1 MALTKV
7 GSGGIENVTSSANAT
22 FLTVDASEQ
31 ITVASEGGAVTT
43 SIQQGI
49 AKGWVNFNGSGTIAA
64 RDSFN
69 HSSLTDSGTGNYKTT
84 HANNFSSANYTF
96 ACQGGNPS
104 DDGTRLPSRM
114 RDDPTTSTY
123 GNQQFTTTA
132 AANQDC
138 TQVAFTFFGDLA

>member
-1 MALTKV
+1 MSTVITDKLTGKTSA
-7 GSGGIENVTSSANAT
+7 GDVT
-22 FLTVDASEQ
+22 
-31 ITVASEGGAVTT
+31 ITSEGGSATMQL
-43 SIQQGI
+43 QQGV

-69 HSSLTDSGTGNYKTT
+69 HSSLTDSGVGNYKTT

-104 DDGTRLPSRM
+104 DDGTRIPTRM

>member
-1 MALTKV
+1 MASILKIDELRGLTSA
-7 GSGGIENVTSSANAT
+7 GDITVTSEGEAAT
-22 FLTVDASEQ
+22 QSL
-31 ITVASEGGAVTT
+31 
-43 SIQQGI
+43 QQGL
-49 AKGWVNFNGSGTIAA
+49 AKSWVNFNGSGTIAA
-64 RDSFN
+64 RNSLN
-69 HSSLTDSGTGNYKTT
+69 HSSLTDNGIGNYTTT
-84 HANNFSSANYTF
+84 HANNFSSASYTF

-132 AANQDC
+132 AADQDA